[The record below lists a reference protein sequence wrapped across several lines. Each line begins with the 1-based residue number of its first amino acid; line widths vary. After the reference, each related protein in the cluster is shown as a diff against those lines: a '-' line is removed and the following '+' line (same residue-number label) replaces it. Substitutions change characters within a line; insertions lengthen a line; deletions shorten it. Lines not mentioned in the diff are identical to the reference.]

1 MTDPGEIQIRLAVQT
16 GVLPMTAKP
25 AEWNAQSYHR
35 VSTPHLTWGAAVLAR
50 LDLRGDEATVDVG
63 CGTGRLTAELLERL
77 PDGTMIALDRSQ
89 NMLDQARAFL
99 DPTFGAR
106 VTYVQ
111 ADLNVAE
118 PGQFAADLDL
128 VFSTATFHW
137 LPDHDRL
144 FTWVHSILK
153 PHGWL
158 IAQCGGGPNLAHLK
172 ERLARLVEQPAFAPY
187 LAGWAGPWNF
197 QDDASTAARL
207 ARLGFDEIET
217 GLIAAPTVMAGAA
230 AFREFIGTVVFSQH
244 LARLPDD
251 ASRDAFL
258 DALTAGAATDP
269 TPFELDYWR
278 LNIKAR
284 RAG

>member
-1 MTDPGEIQIRLAVQT
+1 MAVT
-16 GVLPMTAKP
+16 P
-25 AEWNAQSYHR
+25 AEWNAQSYHN

-50 LDLRGDEATVDVG
+50 LDLRGDESAIDVG

-77 PDGTMIALDRSQ
+77 PDGSMIALDRSR
-89 NMLDQARAFL
+89 NMLDAAEAFL
-99 DPTFGAR
+99 GPQFGDQVA
-106 VTYVQ
+106 YVE
-111 ADLNVAE
+111 ADLNALE
-118 PGQFAADLDL
+118 PGDIASNLDL

-144 FTWVHSILK
+144 FAWVHSILT

-158 IAQCGGGPNLAHLK
+158 AAQCGGGPNLARFRARVA
-172 ERLARLVEQPAFAPY
+172 ELAGSPRFAPN
-187 LAGWAGPWNF
+187 LQGWAGPWNF
-197 QDDASTAARL
+197 PNDVDTAARL

-217 GLIAAPTVMAGAA
+217 GLIYAPAIMADAA

-251 ASRDAFL
+251 ATRDAFL
-258 DALTAGAATDP
+258 GILTEQAAADE

-278 LNIKAR
+278 LNIRAR
-284 RAG
+284 RA